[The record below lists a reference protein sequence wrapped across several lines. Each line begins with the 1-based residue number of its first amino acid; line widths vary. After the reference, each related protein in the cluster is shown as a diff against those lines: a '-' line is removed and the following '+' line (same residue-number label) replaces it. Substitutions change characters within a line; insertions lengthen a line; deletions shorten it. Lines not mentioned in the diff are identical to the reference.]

1 MPFRERVPE
10 YSRRIE
16 TVLERWLPPAD
27 KPPARLHAAMRYAVL
42 GGGKRLRPLLI
53 YAAGE
58 TLGVPAER
66 LDGPAAAVE
75 MIHAY
80 SLIHDDLPAMDND
93 DLRRGRPTCH
103 KAFDVATAILA
114 GDALQVLAFQVLAED
129 PSMAESPAMR
139 VEMIRSVAQ
148 ASGST
153 GMAGGQAMDLAAAGK
168 KLNLAELELMH
179 IHKTGALI
187 RASVLL
193 AAQSSPVLGTEKRA
207 ALDRYA
213 KCAGLA
219 FQIRDDILDV
229 EGETAALGKQ
239 TGADASRNKPTYPSV
254 LGLEE
259 SRRHARDLHQAALAA
274 LEPFGQAAE
283 PLAWL
288 SEYIVTRSQ

>member
-1 MPFRERVPE
+1 MPFRDRVPE

-16 TVLERWLPPAD
+16 SVLEHWLLQAD
-27 KPPARLHAAMRYAVL
+27 KPPTRLHEAMRYAVL

-58 TLGVPAER
+58 TLKVPAEQ

-114 GDALQVLAFQVLAED
+114 GDALQVLAFQVLADD
-129 PSMAESPAMR
+129 PNMRVDPQIR
-139 VEMIRSVAQ
+139 VEMIRSVAH
-148 ASGST
+148 ASGCA
-153 GMAGGQAMDLAAAGK
+153 GMAGGQAMDLAASGRR
-168 KLNLAELELMH
+168 LSLAELELMH
-179 IHKTGALI
+179 IYKTGALI
-187 RASVLL
+187 RASVSL
-193 AAQSSPVLGTEKRA
+193 AAQSSPGLSADKRS

-229 EGETAALGKQ
+229 EGETTALGKH
-239 TGADASRNKPTYPSV
+239 TGADAARDKPTYPSV

-259 SRRHARDLHQAALAA
+259 SRRHALNLHQAALAA
-274 LEPFGQAAE
+274 LAPFGESAE
-283 PLAWL
+283 ALAWL
-288 SEYIVTRSQ
+288 SEYIVVRRQ